1 MRQEDKSII
10 FKDIEMGSTAFERES
25 FSTRTKVIEV
35 QTGTNDSLS
44 NAIGPISISLKLA
57 KFAI

>member
-10 FKDIEMGSTAFERES
+10 FKDIEVQ
-25 FSTRTKVIEV
+25 TKVIEV

-44 NAIGPISISLKLA
+44 NGINEIKKS
-57 KFAI
+57 